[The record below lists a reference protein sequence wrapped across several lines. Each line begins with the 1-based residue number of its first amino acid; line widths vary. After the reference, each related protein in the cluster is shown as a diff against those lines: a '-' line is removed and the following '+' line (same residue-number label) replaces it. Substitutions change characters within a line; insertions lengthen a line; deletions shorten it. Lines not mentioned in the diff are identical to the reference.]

1 LAANPIFI
9 ETEEEIPAVIER
21 IKRTEAS
28 EVPLVLPARSR
39 FAQSRFNF
47 QLLRDYAIRM
57 GKHVAIISPDP
68 AVQRMAEE
76 SGFTAYRG
84 VDHYAPAP
92 EGVGEA
98 APTAKVVPLP
108 TQPVQPAEVGKVPKK
123 VSVRLVPPLIPA
135 SPAAG
140 EPVSPSTGAGV
151 VSISPAGPTSPP
163 APAGAADPP
172 QPPVPPASV
181 RPRQPPV
188 RVVPPSGK
196 GTPSRRPPR
205 IKVTAPK
212 PLPSRLAAQ
221 RPSRIILYAGAMLV
235 LGVGLVAM
243 VVFVPSAKVTL
254 VTEAAPYNAPVE
266 VSAEPNKAPIRV
278 RTVAVSRDASITQK
292 ATGVKTIP
300 GAVATGTV
308 AYSNNCPT
316 GFVVPDGQVLVGGP
330 VPFAQKGAVTI
341 GPKSTFGPPATVG
354 APAVAK
360 APGAAGN
367 IPGGA
372 VTLQPAGD
380 AGGCVSAVL
389 SATTGGTDEQKKT
402 VVSTT
407 DFAAARS
414 TMESGLRKQAS
425 DDLAKQVQAG
435 EKLAD
440 SPVTLVSDFKP
451 SKKVDDE
458 GSDFA
463 ASLTLKLEGAFYL
476 ADEVNRAFGSVIQ
489 KSLPAGQQLTGNQAK
504 IDYTITSATAG
515 GHLTFKGTA
524 SAFLSPKIDL
534 AKVKSQLPG
543 KSTTRAR
550 ADLAKLPGVRSVQ
563 IDQSPFKLPVMPLAG
578 SRIDLQYVVSQ
589 APATR
594 SG

>member
-1 LAANPIFI
+1 MAANPIFI

-47 QLLRDYAIRM
+47 QLLRDYATRM

-84 VDHYAPAP
+84 VDHYAPVP
-92 EGVGEA
+92 ESVGETP
-98 APTAKVVPLP
+98 PTAKVVPLP
-108 TQPVQPAEVGKVPKK
+108 TQPVQPAEVGNVPKK

-140 EPVSPSTGAGV
+140 EPGSPSTGGGV
-151 VSISPAGPTSPP
+151 VSISPAGQTSAP
-163 APAGAADPP
+163 APPGAAEPT
-172 QPPVPPASV
+172 QPAVPPASV

-188 RVVPPSGK
+188 RVVPPPGK
-196 GTPSRRPPR
+196 ATTSRRPPR

-278 RTVAVSRDASITQK
+278 RTVAVSRDASVTQK

-308 AYSNNCPT
+308 AYTNNCPT

-341 GPKSTFGPPATVG
+341 QPKSAFGPPATAG

-414 TMESGLRKQAS
+414 TMETGLRKQAT
-425 DDLAKQVQAG
+425 DDLAKQVQSG

-440 SPVTLVSDFKP
+440 PPVTLVSDFKP

-458 GSDFA
+458 GSDFTA
-463 ASLTLKLEGAFYL
+463 TMTLKLEGAFYQ
-476 ADEVNRAFGSVIQ
+476 ADEVNRAFGSLIE
-489 KSLPAGQQLTGNQAK
+489 KSLPAGQQLTGNKAK

-524 SAFLSPKIDL
+524 NAYLAPKLDLS
-534 AKVKSQLPG
+534 KVKSQLPG

-589 APATR
+589 APAAR

>member
-47 QLLRDYAIRM
+47 QLLRDYATRM

-84 VDHYAPAP
+84 VDHYAPVP
-92 EGVGEA
+92 ESAGEIP
-98 APTAKVVPLP
+98 PTAKVVPLP
-108 TQPVQPAEVGKVPKK
+108 TQPVQPAKVANVPKK
-123 VSVRLVPPLIPA
+123 VSVRLVPPVMPA
-135 SPAAG
+135 SPAAV
-140 EPVSPSTGAGV
+140 EPGSPSPGGGV
-151 VSISPAGPTSPP
+151 VSISPTGQTSPP
-163 APAGAADPP
+163 APAGAAEAT

-188 RVVPPSGK
+188 RVVPPPGK
-196 GTPSRRPPR
+196 ATTSRRPPR

-266 VSAEPNKAPIRV
+266 VSAEPNKGPIRV
-278 RTVAVSRDASITQK
+278 RTVAVSRDASVTQK

-308 AYSNNCPT
+308 AYTNNCPT

-341 GPKSTFGPPATVG
+341 QPKSAFGPPATAG

-360 APGAAGN
+360 APGAAAN

-414 TMESGLRKQAS
+414 TMETGLRKQAT
-425 DDLAKQVQAG
+425 DDLAKQLQTG

-440 SPVTLVSDFKP
+440 PPVTLVSDFKP

-463 ASLTLKLEGAFYL
+463 ATMTLKLEGAFYQ
-476 ADEVNRAFGSVIQ
+476 ADEVNRAFGSVIE
-489 KSLPAGQQLTGNQAK
+489 KSLPAGQQLSGNKAK

-524 SAFLSPKIDL
+524 NAYLAPKLDL
-534 AKVKSQLPG
+534 TKVKSQLPG

-578 SRIDLQYVVSQ
+578 ARIDLQYVVSQ
-589 APATR
+589 APAAR

>member
-47 QLLRDYAIRM
+47 QLLRDYATRM

-84 VDHYAPAP
+84 VDHYAPVP
-92 EGVGEA
+92 ESVGETP
-98 APTAKVVPLP
+98 PTAKVVPLP
-108 TQPVQPAEVGKVPKK
+108 TQPVQPAEVGNVPKK

-140 EPVSPSTGAGV
+140 EPGSPSTGGGV
-151 VSISPAGPTSPP
+151 VSISPAGQTSAPAPPGAVEPTPP
-163 APAGAADPP
+163 AV
-172 QPPVPPASV
+172 PPVSV

-188 RVVPPSGK
+188 RVVPPPGK
-196 GTPSRRPPR
+196 ATTSRRPPR

-278 RTVAVSRDASITQK
+278 RTVAVSRDASVTQK

-308 AYSNNCPT
+308 AYTNNCPT

-341 GPKSTFGPPATVG
+341 QPKSAFGPPATAG

-380 AGGCVSAVL
+380 AGGCVSAAL

-414 TMESGLRKQAS
+414 TMETGLRKQAT
-425 DDLAKQVQAG
+425 DDLAKQVQSG

-440 SPVTLVSDFKP
+440 PPVTLVSDFKP

-458 GSDFA
+458 GSDFTA
-463 ASLTLKLEGAFYL
+463 TMTLKLEGAFYQ
-476 ADEVNRAFGSVIQ
+476 ADEVNRAFGSLIE
-489 KSLPAGQQLTGNQAK
+489 KSLPAGQQLTGNKAK

-524 SAFLSPKIDL
+524 NAYLAPKLDLS
-534 AKVKSQLPG
+534 KVKSQLPG

-589 APATR
+589 APAAR